1 MDREDV
7 TEETLAAA
15 RQGDGPALRR
25 VYEWLAPAVLGYLR
39 AKGVDDPE
47 AVTSDVFVAL
57 LPLIPRLVG
66 GPSSLRTLT
75 FSIAH
80 ARAVDDHRRRSR
92 RPAGPVAYSPSEDLR
107 VVESAE
113 DTAHTRLATQHVL
126 TILNLL
132 PREQREVLSLR
143 IVAGLSI
150 DQVAE
155 IMGKSA
161 GAVKQ
166 LQRRGLIAVREA
178 LAARQV
184 TL

>member
-1 MDREDV
+1 MDGEELTD
-7 TEETLAAA
+7 ETLAAA

-25 VYEWLAPAVLGYLR
+25 VYEWLAPAVQGYLR
-39 AKGVDDPE
+39 AKGADDPE
-47 AVTSDVFVAL
+47 ALTGDVFVAL

-66 GPSSLRTLT
+66 GPSHLRTLT

-92 RPAGPVAYSPSEDLR
+92 RPARLPYFPSEDLR

-113 DTAHTRLATQHVL
+113 DSAHTRLATEHVL

-132 PREQREVLSLR
+132 PQEQRDVLSLR

>member
-1 MDREDV
+1 VDSTAV
-7 TEETLAAA
+7 TDEVLAAA
-15 RQGDGPALRR
+15 RHGDGLALRR

-57 LPLIPRLVG
+57 LPQLPRFVG
-66 GPSSLRTLT
+66 DPSSLRTLT

-80 ARAVDDHRRRSR
+80 ARMVDDHRRRMR
-92 RPAGPVAYSPSEDLR
+92 RPAPVQYSRFEDLR

-113 DTAHTRLATQHVL
+113 DCAHTRLATQHVL
-126 TILNLL
+126 TILDLL
-132 PREQREVLSLR
+132 PAEQREVLSLR
-143 IVAGLSI
+143 IVADLSI

-155 IMGKSA
+155 IMGKSP

-178 LAARQV
+178 LADRQV